1 MNFIIMVILYHSIFL
16 QERTIDSYISKEF
29 KFDNLVMPYKF
40 LKPYKKTRKDVPLIV
55 FLHGI
60 GERGKDN
67 DSQLV
72 HGGNFFLNITEKKQF
87 NSFVIFPQ
95 CDIKF
100 TWSSDNPNEI
110 STYGEI
116 VINLIE
122 NLINN
127 YNIDKNRIYLVG
139 LSMGGYGTFDLISK
153 KPNLFAAAV
162 PICGGA
168 NLNILQNSI
177 NIPHWIFHG
186 ELDRVVPV
194 QESRRAFNF
203 LNERN
208 SIHKYTEYKNTYHN
222 SWDNVFDDS
231 EFMNWLFSFSK

>member
-1 MNFIIMVILYHSIFL
+1 MKLNVDL
-16 QERTIDSYISKEF
+16 KEF
-29 KFDNLVMPYKF
+29 KKTYNQ
-40 LKPYKKTRKDVPLIV
+40 KKNQVLYFKI
-55 FLHGI
+55 
-60 GERGKDN
+60 K
-67 DSQLV
+67 S
-72 HGGNFFLNITEKKQF
+72 K
-87 NSFVIFPQ
+87 NSF
-95 CDIKF
+95 
-100 TWSSDNPNEI
+100 E
-110 STYGEI
+110 
-116 VINLIE
+116 IE

-208 SIHKYTEYKNTYHN
+208 SIHRYTEYKNTYHN